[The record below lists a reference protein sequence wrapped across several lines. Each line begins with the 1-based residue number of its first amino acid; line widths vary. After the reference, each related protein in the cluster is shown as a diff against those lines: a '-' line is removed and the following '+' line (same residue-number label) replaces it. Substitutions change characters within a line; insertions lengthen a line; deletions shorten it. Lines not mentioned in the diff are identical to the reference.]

1 LYEWLF
7 YFFTFL
13 KKYHVTYISDI
24 QTALPDYF
32 YSQKELTSFYLK
44 TTDDESHQRKIKV
57 VSSKSGIESRYS
69 VLKDFASQPN
79 DFEFFNKT
87 ATLLPEPSL
96 TKRMQ
101 FYKRHALP
109 LSLKAIKKLH
119 NFNSIK
125 HGITDVITVTCTGLF
140 APGLEIELINAL
152 ELKPTIN
159 RYSVNFMGCNAAII
173 ALKQADTI
181 CKNNPEANVLVVC
194 TELCTLHFQKQ
205 YNDDYLLSNLIFGD
219 GAAAVLISS
228 KPTTYHSR
236 GSVQITNFNSLIIP
250 NGYKDMAWE
259 LSETGFIMN
268 LTSYVSDLIKQN
280 IKPMFDGLNLD
291 ASDIRYWAVHPG
303 GKRIVDEFV
312 AALNLNQSQ
321 LAETYDVLKN
331 YGNMSSPTV
340 LFVLKQILDNNKAS
354 AKPNKILATA
364 FGPGLSIE
372 TMQLEYV

>member
-1 LYEWLF
+1 M
-7 YFFTFL
+7 
-13 KKYHVTYISDI
+13 TYISEI

-32 YSQKELTSFYLK
+32 YSQKELASFYLK
-44 TTDDESHQRKIKV
+44 TTDNEAHQRKIKL

-101 FYKRHALP
+101 FYKQHALP
-109 LSLKAIKKLH
+109 LSIKAIKKLH

-125 HGITDVITVTCTGLF
+125 HAITDVITVTCTGLF

-152 ELKPTIN
+152 GLEPTIN
-159 RYSVNFMGCNAAII
+159 RFSVNFMGCNAAII
-173 ALKQADTI
+173 ALKQADAI
-181 CKNNPEANVLVVC
+181 CKKNPEANVLVVC

-205 YNDDYLLSNLIFGD
+205 YSDDYLLSNLIFGD
-219 GAAAVLISS
+219 GAAAVLLSS
-228 KPTTYHSR
+228 KPTNNRYKFNLR
-236 GSVQITNFNSLIIP
+236 ITHFNSLVLP

-280 IKPMFDGLNLD
+280 IKPMLDGLKLNTLD
-291 ASDIRYWAVHPG
+291 IKYWAIHPG
-303 GKRIVDEFV
+303 GKRIVDEF
-312 AALNLNQSQ
+312 ADALKLNQSQ
-321 LAETYDVLKN
+321 LKETYYVLKN

-340 LFVLKQILDNNKAS
+340 LFVLKQVLDNNKAS
-354 AKPNKILATA
+354 EKGNKIFATA
-364 FGPGLSIE
+364 FGPGISIE